1 MSLPYTSKFYSNG
14 TIFDSFGDPDER
26 YSAYYI
32 DNNILYYT
40 STKSGYCSAIDL
52 NTESLST
59 LDIVGVGIFY
69 NSIIVK
75 DGIPYGYSGYD
86 AKLFRDEYVLY
97 VEDNI
102 LYIDTIK
109 TNKVTRS
116 VFLQSGSEIRDFII
130 DDHDN
135 VYVLHA
141 ENKISK
147 FNKYREYIFTLEGLS
162 GQNAFSL
169 TSIDQINF
177 LKMDI
182 VSEYVENKNIK
193 YPIILG
199 HDSTYRHFLVK
210 VDEDNLVF
218 HNAKKLN
225 SYEDYAG
232 HKGYKSR
239 NDSFKIN
246 YNLTNYDYL
255 RRTYNSDI
263 PQLFFTVRLKNI
275 YNNLDVTNIK
285 IPVDIGM
292 FKNGEYHFAFRLDSK
307 KGMVDLFIDGKLYH
321 SVVIPKIDYT
331 FQDITQ
337 DSFAVGATYFYNNI
351 MLFQHLKQ
359 KNNYISNN
367 FTLKQFKMYNKSISD
382 DEIKFLAIKST
393 GVSDMVASMPMGHRN
408 AIEQIERIFNV
419 NTPGNKSNTVNIII
433 KNNKLTNPA
442 LQENIKNIIVSKMN
456 NILPA
461 GVKINDIIF
470 KNVS

>member
-1 MSLPYTSKFYSNG
+1 
-14 TIFDSFGDPDER
+14 
-26 YSAYYI
+26 
-32 DNNILYYT
+32 
-40 STKSGYCSAIDL
+40 
-52 NTESLST
+52 
-59 LDIVGVGIFY
+59 
-69 NSIIVK
+69 
-75 DGIPYGYSGYD
+75 
-86 AKLFRDEYVLY
+86 
-97 VEDNI
+97 
-102 LYIDTIK
+102 
-109 TNKVTRS
+109 
-116 VFLQSGSEIRDFII
+116 
-130 DDHDN
+130 
-135 VYVLHA
+135 
-141 ENKISK
+141 
-147 FNKYREYIFTLEGLS
+147 
-162 GQNAFSL
+162 
-169 TSIDQINF
+169 
-177 LKMDI
+177 MDI

-199 HDSTYRHFLVK
+199 YDSAYRHFLVK

-218 HNAKKLN
+218 HSAKKLS

-239 NDSFKIN
+239 NDNFKIN

-255 RRTYNSDI
+255 RRTYNSDT

-285 IPVDIGM
+285 IPVDISM

-337 DSFAVGATYFYNNI
+337 DSFSVGATYFYNNI

-470 KNVS
+470 KNVG